1 MERHFLEKIMDGM
14 GSRFTCNSPPL
25 ENMQL
30 IPNVVQYEKWTT
42 VYGDRFELSADVRA
56 FLQKRG
62 NVPQGITGGT
72 ICQFIV
78 QDLETTE
85 GNKLVGKLVGVSD
98 PRKGGLP
105 AGY

>member
-1 MERHFLEKIMDGM
+1 MINLVGFLSNLTRNLINCY
-14 GSRFTCNSPPL
+14 TC
-25 ENMQL
+25 MQL
-30 IPNVVQYEKWTT
+30 IPNVVKYENWTT
-42 VYGDRFELSADVRA
+42 VYGDHFELSGDVRA

-62 NVPQGITGGT
+62 HDLEGIAGGT

-78 QDLETTE
+78 QDFETAE
-85 GNKLVGKLVGVSD
+85 GNKLIGKLVGVSD